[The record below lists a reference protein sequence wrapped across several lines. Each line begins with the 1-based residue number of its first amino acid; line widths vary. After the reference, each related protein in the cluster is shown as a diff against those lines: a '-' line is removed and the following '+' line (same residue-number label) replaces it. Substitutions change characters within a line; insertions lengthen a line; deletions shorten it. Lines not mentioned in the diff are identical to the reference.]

1 VRKYHKYRTLAPVMG
16 HVSLTFPP
24 ARDLN
29 LDFLDSIRTPPPC
42 GMPKGESK
50 EGRTL
55 AEQICRFTVQKFF
68 AEQFFTV
75 GGHQTLKTMS
85 GMYDVL
91 HSALYFENIFGIK
104 TS

>member
-1 VRKYHKYRTLAPVMG
+1 MFHPAARVDG

-50 EGRTL
+50 GEL
-55 AEQICRFTVQKFF
+55 SINMLNNN
-68 AEQFFTV
+68 
-75 GGHQTLKTMS
+75 LKITEEE
-85 GMYDVL
+85 L
-91 HSALYFENIFGIK
+91 
-104 TS
+104 

>member
-1 VRKYHKYRTLAPVMG
+1 MIFGTFIHLSVREITVLHPAARVDG

-50 EGRTL
+50 GELSINMLNTN
-55 AEQICRFTVQKFF
+55 
-68 AEQFFTV
+68 
-75 GGHQTLKTMS
+75 LKITEEE
-85 GMYDVL
+85 L
-91 HSALYFENIFGIK
+91 
-104 TS
+104 